1 MTNLEFRLNM
11 FCDNILKS
19 MKLVREYPKHKII
32 KSAINVKAK
41 PLTFV
46 DEKSIVTDVDSKGY
60 QKEIRHRKIGMR

>member
-32 KSAINVKAK
+32 KSAINVKIK
-41 PLTFV
+41 PLTSV
-46 DEKSIVTDVDSKGY
+46 DEKYIITDIDSKGY
-60 QKEIRHRKIGMR
+60 QKEIREQ